1 MFIYPSSKNPVFQEF
16 GLSAISG
23 KKNSWVLNSR
33 KHLFMF
39 LFTFF
44 KKIEILKPCPIW
56 FWKKL
61 VYGFSCRKIFFIP
74 TLNSTGDDNC
84 SCIGQRIG
92 KLIFLL
98 QILEENMEA
107 FFASHKLGGSSP
119 NSLTIFLDFCP
130 SAPTLPSDLKAPQFS
145 NCLEHR
151 GSDAPSPF
159 PPRFL
164 LPSPHWAGII
174 EHIWHSS

>member
-61 VYGFSCRKIFFIP
+61 VYGFSCRKIFIIP

-107 FFASHKLGGSSP
+107 FFCFPQAGWFISQFPHNFPWFLSISSY
-119 NSLTIFLDFCP
+119 
-130 SAPTLPSDLKAPQFS
+130 ATLWFKGTTVQ
-145 NCLEHR
+145 
-151 GSDAPSPF
+151 
-159 PPRFL
+159 
-164 LPSPHWAGII
+164 
-174 EHIWHSS
+174 